1 MDSRSERLHTITYW
15 PEAWIDEQWI
25 DEQPMK
31 VIGRPLA
38 WAIVAIV
45 VYLLWRAPQPMSAVL
60 GGIGHIFA
68 AIGHGFAVFLSKLTG
83 KPL

>member
-15 PEAWIDEQWI
+15 PEAWI

>member
-1 MDSRSERLHTITYW
+1 
-15 PEAWIDEQWI
+15 
-25 DEQPMK
+25 
-31 VIGRPLA
+31 
-38 WAIVAIV
+38 
-45 VYLLWRAPQPMSAVL
+45 MSAVL

>member
-1 MDSRSERLHTITYW
+1 
-15 PEAWIDEQWI
+15 
-25 DEQPMK
+25 MK
-31 VIGRPLA
+31 VMGRPLA

-45 VYLLWRAPQPMSAVL
+45 VYLLWRAPQPMSAIL